1 MAYQDN
7 QGVAKGWPR
16 GARPFQ
22 YSEQQKQVR
31 FQQMHNQGLRQL
43 FLTMSWDLRAQHG
56 TPYIDY
62 L

>member
-43 FLTMSWDLRAQHG
+43 FF
-56 TPYIDY
+56 
-62 L
+62 